1 MTCGMPAMF
10 YFYSH
15 RGPQWNRM
23 WKAGHGLLCGHRG
36 LKPLWNADHML
47 CAVAIEVS
55 RWNRTCNTG
64 HDLLC
69 GHRRPKMEL
78 DVKCRPWITLWASRS
93 QYGTGREMLDMFHF
107 CGH

>member
-1 MTCGMPAMF
+1 MF

-36 LKPLWNADHML
+36 LKPLWNAGHML

-55 RWNRTCNTG
+55 NHCGMLATCF
-64 HDLLC
+64 
-69 GHRRPKMEL
+69 
-78 DVKCRPWITLWASRS
+78 VLWSSRS
-93 QYGTGREMLDMFHF
+93 QDGTGPAILAMIYFVGIDVPRWN
-107 CGH
+107 